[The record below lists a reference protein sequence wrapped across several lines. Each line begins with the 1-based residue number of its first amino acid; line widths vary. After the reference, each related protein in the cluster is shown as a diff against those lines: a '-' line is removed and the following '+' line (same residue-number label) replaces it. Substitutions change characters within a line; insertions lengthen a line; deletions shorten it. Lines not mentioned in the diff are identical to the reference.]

1 MHSDQAIDSN
11 GLSQQI
17 NFNSTAAQVAA
28 QQFQITMKHPMDQEV
43 QYRLNKFWNEIG
55 PAILDEAT
63 EAIDKDDMH
72 DCQQVTEFI
81 PGIMQHLF

>member
-1 MHSDQAIDSN
+1 MHSDQATDSN

-28 QQFQITMKHPMDQEV
+28 QQQFHITMNEDQEV

>member
-1 MHSDQAIDSN
+1 MN
-11 GLSQQI
+11 E
-17 NFNSTAAQVAA
+17 
-28 QQFQITMKHPMDQEV
+28 DQEV
-43 QYRLNKFWNEIG
+43 QYRLDKFWNDIG
-55 PAILDEAT
+55 PAILVEAT